1 MTDRAC
7 RRRSRLENGYV
18 VAAHVGSWQRDSRWA
33 RKMVKPAGPSRTGI
47 HRRFL
52 FCPIEIGAYDRMLLR
67 LVVRTLRIMR
77 LELQQLMAA

>member
-47 HRRFL
+47 PRRFSIRR
-52 FCPIEIGAYDRMLLR
+52 IESSAYHRMLLR
-67 LVVRTLRIMR
+67 SV
-77 LELQQLMAA
+77 A